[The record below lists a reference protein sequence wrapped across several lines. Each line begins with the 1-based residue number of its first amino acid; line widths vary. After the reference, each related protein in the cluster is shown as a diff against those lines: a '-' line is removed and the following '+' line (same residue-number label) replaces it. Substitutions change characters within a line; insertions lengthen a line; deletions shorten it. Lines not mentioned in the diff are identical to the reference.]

1 MYKKLAASGI
11 IALILGSFLIIA
23 SKESVTQIE
32 SLLLYLTGHAMA
44 IIGLVLVVIA
54 LTKIIAERL

>member
-11 IALILGSFLIIA
+11 IALILGSFLIIV

-54 LTKIIAERL
+54 LTKILSELL